1 MPPDRGEAS
10 EWLDIARH
18 ELAAARHLLAP
29 GALEPGVAAYLAHQS
44 AEKALKGF
52 LTHHEQTF
60 EKTHDLTRLLGL
72 CEAVDPDMSRF
83 RGAAARLTPF
93 VVRFR
98 YPGPFLP
105 TRPEAE
111 AAVLDAEGVV
121 DWIGRVIEA
130 R

>member
-1 MPPDRGEAS
+1 MPRDRGEAS

-52 LTHHEQTF
+52 LAHHEQPF

-72 CEAVDPDMSRF
+72 CEAVDPDMQRF
-83 RGAAARLTPF
+83 RGAAERLTPF

-105 TRPEAE
+105 TREEARVAE
-111 AAVLDAEGVV
+111 ADAASVV
-121 DWIGRVIEA
+121 DWVGRVVEA
-130 R
+130 C